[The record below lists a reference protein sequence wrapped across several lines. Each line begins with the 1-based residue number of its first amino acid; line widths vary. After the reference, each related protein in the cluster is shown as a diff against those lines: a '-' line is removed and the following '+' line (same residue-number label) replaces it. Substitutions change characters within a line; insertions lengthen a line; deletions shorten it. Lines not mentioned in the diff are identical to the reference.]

1 MARIIAGSVGGRT
14 IAVPPRG
21 TRPTTD
27 RVREALFT
35 ALDHDGLLD
44 GARVLD
50 LYAGSGALGLEA
62 ASRGAAH
69 VDLVE
74 ADRRAADVCRA
85 NARSLGLTGLVR
97 THQAKVE
104 TFLAGGTGATAGAT
118 GAHAGATGG
127 ASRAVGAVPDGGWTL
142 AFLDPPYDVDSS
154 RVATVLAA
162 LVPHLAADAVVVLE
176 RSVRSEPVALP
187 EGLEAWRD
195 RRYGETVLH
204 LLDHVAPGGTAGPD
218 GDPADG
224 SADDAREVLP

>member
-62 ASRGAAH
+62 ASRGAAR

-74 ADRRAADVCRA
+74 SDRRAADVCRA

-104 TFLAGGTGATAGAT
+104 TFLAASTGSTAGS
-118 GAHAGATGG
+118 
-127 ASRAVGAVPDGGWTL
+127 SRAAGAVPDGGWTL

-154 RVATVLAA
+154 RVAAVLAA

-204 LLDHVAPGGTAGPD
+204 LLDHVASTATAGPD